1 MIFSCNRFAIIPH
14 MCNECKRYIW
24 LESYRRADV
33 WKHDRFIMEN
43 ICKHCLPKFFDVDAD
58 SKLQN
63 GGTIMSLRE
72 FKNKYFE
79 DWRIAGISTYGNER
93 GYIKL
98 RDKDSFIKL
107 YFKFNGAKHWADDC
121 VALDYIE
128 GCDMD

>member
-1 MIFSCNRFAIIPH
+1 
-14 MCNECKRYIW
+14 
-24 LESYRRADV
+24 
-33 WKHDRFIMEN
+33 
-43 ICKHCLPKFFDVDAD
+43 
-58 SKLQN
+58 
-63 GGTIMSLRE
+63 MSLRE

-107 YFKFNGAKHWADDC
+107 YFKFNGAKHWTDDC

-128 GCDMD
+128 GCDMDQFANQTAPIMEGGNCYGQILQL